1 MALHSKLPLAL
12 LLWAMSAHPAPPTV
26 HLVAN
31 YWEPYT
37 GQDLPQQG
45 LASEVVT
52 TALRRAGYQ
61 VDITIMPWSRV
72 LTTVYQHQA
81 DGVVA
86 IWSTGERRRK
96 LLFSDSYLSNRLFIL
111 HMPGQLQDA
120 TEYRQLSGAR
130 IGIGRDYEY
139 SDEFMAQKGFRVEPV
154 GRTIHNLLKLTM
166 GRIDGVLEDKLI
178 AQYHIQLNIGAHGEL
193 GKIEFAPAPM
203 MTLPLYLAINPQTP
217 NAQQIITQFNLELGK
232 MHKDGTLAA
241 IVARTEQQ
249 LSLTS
254 TARPLTDRRI
264 K

>member
-1 MALHSKLPLAL
+1 MEVRSKLPLAL
-12 LLWAMSAHPAPPTV
+12 LLLAMSAHPAPPSV

-37 GQDLPQQG
+37 GQDLPQLG

-61 VDITIMPWSRV
+61 VDISIMPWSRV
-72 LTTVYQHQA
+72 LATVYQHQA

-86 IWSTGERRRK
+86 IWSTGERRRR

-111 HMPGQLQDA
+111 SMPGRLQDA
-120 TEYRQLSGAR
+120 TDYSQLSGAR

-139 SDEFMAQKGFRVEPV
+139 SDEFMAQKGFQVEPV

-178 AQYHIQLNIGAHGEL
+178 AQYQIQSNIGAHGEL
-193 GKIEFAPAPM
+193 GKIKFAPAPM

-217 NAQQIITQFNLELGK
+217 NARQIITQFNLELGK

-249 LSLTS
+249 LALKSP
-254 TARPLTDRRI
+254 AHP
-264 K
+264 